1 MKKIISLI
9 MVFIVNITLSA
20 CSSPEPTY
28 TKYLGTWTVVSLD
41 AEGVSFTVDEL
52 RALGEEEMA
61 DFTIVIKDGGK
72 AYVTVDGDSDL
83 LDWVETESGIKI
95 GQGNCTYLD
104 GVLTLENNGYKI
116 NFEKISD
123 SQVIEN
129 QQQEEH
135 VVDSDVQLEDN
146 KSTEL
151 IEENDNLVGI
161 RPEFKEAMDSYEA
174 FFDEYIAFMER
185 YAGADTTE
193 MLDLLSDYTKYM
205 TEYAEAME
213 SLSELEEQEMSVD
226 EAIYYMEVTTR
237 ITEKLWEIEY

>member
-9 MVFIVNITLSA
+9 MALTITIILSA
-20 CSSPEPTY
+20 CSSAEATY
-28 TKYLGTWTVVSLD
+28 SKYLGTWNVVSLD

-95 GQGNCTYLD
+95 GQGNCSYLD

-135 VVDSDVQLEDN
+135 VVDSDIQLEDN

-151 IEENDNLVGI
+151 IEENDNLEGI

-185 YAGADTTE
+185 YADADTTE

>member
-9 MVFIVNITLSA
+9 MALTIIIILSA
-20 CSSPEPTY
+20 CSSAEATY
-28 TKYLGTWTVVSLD
+28 SKYLGTWNVVSLD

-61 DFTIVIKDGGK
+61 DFIIVIKDGGK

-116 NFEKISD
+116 NFEKTSD
-123 SQVIEN
+123 SQIIEN
-129 QQQEEH
+129 QQQEEIKT
-135 VVDSDVQLEDN
+135 DSDVQLEN
-146 KSTEL
+146 ENLTEI
-151 IEENDNLVGI
+151 IEENDNSDGI

-174 FFDEYIAFMER
+174 FFDEYVAFMER
-185 YAGADTTE
+185 YAEADTTE
-193 MLDLLSDYTKYM
+193 MLSLLSDYTKYM

-213 SLSELEEQEMSVD
+213 SLSELEDQEMSVD
-226 EAIYYMEVTTR
+226 EAIYYMEVTSR

>member
-9 MVFIVNITLSA
+9 MALTMTIILSA
-20 CSSPEPTY
+20 CSSAEATY
-28 TKYLGTWTVVSLD
+28 SKYLGTWNVVSLD

-52 RALGEEEMA
+52 RALGEDEMA

-104 GVLTLENNGYKI
+104 GVLSLENNGYKI

-151 IEENDNLVGI
+151 IEENDNLEGI

-185 YAGADTTE
+185 YADADTTE

-205 TEYAEAME
+205 TEYAEAKE

-226 EAIYYMEVTTR
+226 EALYYMEVTTR